1 MSDKA
6 VMIVVIGMI
15 SLLLVIIFCQ
25 QFLFQ
30 KRMQGELKKI
40 SEKLADILE
49 RDSDEK
55 VMFFTDDPVL
65 MDLLGQINRMLL
77 DRQKVKIDYRK
88 IGRAHV

>member
-49 RDSDEK
+49 RDRTK
-55 VMFFTDDPVL
+55 
-65 MDLLGQINRMLL
+65 
-77 DRQKVKIDYRK
+77 K
-88 IGRAHV
+88 